1 VGTTAAYGRPALP
14 SAARGSG
21 PAWDDHLVHRVDF
34 RPGTAVAGGPL
45 WFGEPVRTVVA
56 TATEQVLPALRE
68 VEHAAAAGLWAV
80 GFVAYDA
87 APAFDATFTVPGE
100 RGPGDL
106 PLVWFEVHD
115 GPVAGPPDPD
125 ATTTEVPVPGPWR
138 ERVGRAAYE
147 AAFDEVQAAI
157 RRGDTYQTNL
167 TLPLTTGWDEGTDD
181 LARYERLLAAQGR
194 AFGAYLDLGRHHVL
208 SVSPE
213 LFFARR
219 GTTVTTRPMKGTAR
233 RGRSSA
239 EDGKMLAALLASEK
253 ERAEN
258 VMITD
263 LLRNDLGRVALTGSV
278 DVPALCVPERYP
290 TVWQLTSTVT
300 AEVPPAT
307 GLGDLFGALFPCG
320 SVTGAPKVSTM
331 ALISRAEPHARGLY
345 CGAVGVVAPGGDAT
359 FGVAIR
365 TLVAD
370 TVTRT
375 AAYGVG
381 SGVTV
386 DSTAAGEH
394 DELLAKA
401 AVLAAAS
408 RPAFD
413 LLETLRLEDGR
424 WWALDEHLH
433 RMTASAAYFDRPDPF
448 ASAREALDAVTA
460 AHPDGRW
467 RVRLTVDAEG
477 SAATSVEPLPPNP
490 DAPVTLVLADDPVD
504 ERDVFL
510 AHKTT
515 HREVYAPARTQAAE
529 AGADDALL
537 WNRRGEVT
545 ETTIGS
551 VVLHD
556 TDGWW
561 TPPVT
566 CGLLP
571 GVEREVALRE
581 GRLRERVITF
591 DGLREVLSEGGELW
605 FLNSVRGWRRAT
617 LL

>member
-1 VGTTAAYGRPALP
+1 VLRF
-14 SAARGSG
+14 
-21 PAWDDHLVHRVDF
+21 DF
-34 RPGTAVAGGPL
+34 RPGEPRAGGGAL

-56 TATEQVLPALRE
+56 TSLDEVVGALDE
-68 VEHAAAAGLWAV
+68 VDAACAAGLWAT
-80 GFVAYDA
+80 GFVTYDA
-87 APAFDATFTVPGE
+87 APAFDAAFTVPGTRRE
-100 RGPGDL
+100 DDL
-106 PLVWFEVHD
+106 PLLWFGLHEA
-115 GPVAGPPDPD
+115 PVEPPSRSAAAD
-125 ATTTEVPVPGPWR
+125 ALPGSWLASV
-138 ERVGRAAYE
+138 EGDAYE
-147 AAFDEVQAAI
+147 VAFDEVQAAI
-157 RRGDTYQTNL
+157 RRGETYQTNL
-167 TLPLTTGWDEGTDD
+167 TLPLTAEWDDGDED
-181 LARYERLLAAQGR
+181 LARYERLLAAQGD

-239 EDGKMLAALLASEK
+239 EDDERLAGLLASEK
-253 ERAEN
+253 DRAEN

-263 LLRNDLGRVALTGSV
+263 LLRNDLGRLARTGSV

-300 AEVPPAT
+300 AEVPPEA
-307 GLGDLFGALFPCG
+307 GLADLFGALFPCG

-331 ALISRAEPHARGLY
+331 GLISRLEPHARGLY

-370 TVTRT
+370 TVART
-375 AAYGVG
+375 ATYGVG

-401 AVLAAAS
+401 AVLTAPA

-413 LLETLRLEDGR
+413 LLETLRLEDGT
-424 WWALDEHLH
+424 WWALEDHLH
-433 RMTASAAYFDRPDPF
+433 RLAASAAYFGRADPLP
-448 ASAREALDAVTA
+448 SAGDALDAVA
-460 AHPDGRW
+460 RAHPEGRW
-467 RVRLTVDAEG
+467 RVRLTVGEQGAAET
-477 SAATSVEPLPPNP
+477 SAEPLPPNP
-490 DAPVTLVLADDPVD
+490 DGPLTLVLAVDPVD

-515 HREVYAPARTQAAE
+515 WREPYAPPRAHAA
-529 AGADDALL
+529 ALGADDALL
-537 WNRRGEVT
+537 WNSRGEVT

-551 VVLHD
+551 LALRD
-556 TDGWW
+556 GDGWW
-561 TPPVT
+561 TPTVS

-571 GVEREVALRE
+571 GVERELALRD
-581 GRLRERVITF
+581 GRLRERVLT
-591 DGLREVLSEGGELW
+591 LREVQEALDRGGELW
-605 FLNSVRGWRRAT
+605 FLNSVRGWRRAD
-617 LL
+617 LLG

>member
-1 VGTTAAYGRPALP
+1 MLRF
-14 SAARGSG
+14 
-21 PAWDDHLVHRVDF
+21 DF
-34 RPGTAVAGGPL
+34 RPGEARAGGTPL

-56 TATEQVLPALRE
+56 TSVEEVLPALRA
-68 VEHAAAAGLWAV
+68 VDAACAGGLWAT
-80 GFVAYDA
+80 GFVSYDA
-87 APAFDATFTVPGE
+87 SPAFDAAFTVPGA
-100 RGPGDL
+100 RRADDL
-106 PLVWFEVHD
+106 PLVWFGLHEA
-115 GPVAGPPDPD
+115 PVGAPPRPVSS
-125 ATTTEVPVPGPWR
+125 TTVPGPWSAEVER
-138 ERVGRAAYE
+138 EAYDAAV
-147 AAFDEVQAAI
+147 DEVLAAI
-157 RRGDTYQTNL
+157 RRGETYQTNL
-167 TLPLTTGWDEGTDD
+167 TLPLTAGWHDGADD
-181 LARYERLLAAQGR
+181 PGRYERLLAAQGD
-194 AFGAYLDLGRHHVL
+194 AFGAYLDLGRHDVL

-239 EDGKMLAALLASEK
+239 EDQEQLAGLLASEK
-253 ERAEN
+253 DRAEN

-263 LLRNDLGRVALTGSV
+263 LLRNDLGRIARTGTV

-300 AEVPPAT
+300 AEVPSET
-307 GLGDLFGALFPCG
+307 GLAEIFGALFPCG

-331 ALISRAEPHARGLY
+331 GLISRLEPHARGLY

-359 FGVAIR
+359 FSVAIR

-370 TVTRT
+370 TRARRAT
-375 AAYGVG
+375 YGVG
-381 SGVTV
+381 SGVTI

-401 AVLAAAS
+401 AVLDAPA

-413 LLETLRLEDGR
+413 LLETLRLEDGG
-424 WWALDEHLH
+424 WWALEEHL
-433 RMTASAAYFDRPDPF
+433 RRLSASAVYFGRRDPVP
-448 ASAREALDAVTA
+448 AAETALAEV
-460 AHPDGRW
+460 AHMHPEGRW
-467 RVRLTVDAEG
+467 RVRLTVGEQGRAE
-477 SAATSVEPLPPNP
+477 TSVEPLPPNP
-490 DAPVTLVLADDPVD
+490 DTPVTLVLAADPVD
-504 ERDVFL
+504 EADVFL

-515 HREVYAPARTQAAE
+515 WREPYAPHRAYAVA

-537 WNRRGEVT
+537 RNSRGEVT

-556 TDGWW
+556 GDGWW
-561 TPPVT
+561 TPPVS

-571 GVEREVALRE
+571 GVERELAIAT
-581 GRLRERVITF
+581 GRVRERVLTVAQVR
-591 DGLREVLSEGGELW
+591 DALARGGELW

-617 LL
+617 LLPDS